1 MPMKRFTVLFLL
13 ISLIFTGCAS
23 WMDGQ
28 YHSVTPH
35 INQGSRGEKEIT
47 AVSNYSDIC
56 NALED
61 MVSSAVASG
70 ILSSENYDGKRLES
84 SMARAIQHI
93 KDTFPL
99 GAFAVE
105 DISYEIGTFRGMS
118 AVDVT
123 ILYNHNRDM
132 IQRIPH
138 VSSTKAAGSLINLA
152 LNRCDSSLVMY
163 VEDYSDIDYLQF
175 IRDYALQQPAYL
187 MELPQ
192 VTVAQY
198 PESGTVRV
206 IELQFIYQNSRTGLQ
221 TMQNYVQ
228 PVFSSAALYV
238 SNESDKNTKFELL
251 YSFLME
257 RHDYSIET
265 SITPAYSLLR
275 HGVGDSK
282 AFASV
287 YAAMCRKANLD
298 CQVIYGTKDG
308 EPWFWNIIKDND
320 GYCHVDLIGSYLS
333 DQFEKRADSQMEGY
347 VWDYSAYPP
356 CIAPTVEEND
366 GTE

>member
-13 ISLIFTGCAS
+13 ISLIFSGCAS

-28 YHSVTPH
+28 YHSITPH
-35 INQGSRGEKEIT
+35 INQSSRAEKEIT
-47 AVSNYSDIC
+47 VVSNYDDIRS
-56 NALED
+56 ALED
-61 MVSSAVASG
+61 MVSSAVESG
-70 ILSSENYDGKRLES
+70 ILSSESYDSKRLES
-84 SMARAIQHI
+84 NMARAIQHI
-93 KDTFPL
+93 KETFPL

-118 AVDVT
+118 AVAVT

-132 IQRIPH
+132 LQRIPH
-138 VSSTKAAGSLINLA
+138 VSGTKPARSLINLA
-152 LNRCDSSLVMY
+152 LSRCDSSLVMY
-163 VEDYSDIDYLQF
+163 VENYSDMDYLQF
-175 IRDYALQQPAYL
+175 VRDYGLQQPAYL

-192 VTVAQY
+192 VTVSQY

-206 IELQFIYQNSRTGLQ
+206 IELQFIYQNSRTSLQ
-221 TMQNYVQ
+221 NMQNYVQ

-238 SNESDKNTKFELL
+238 SNESDENTKFELL

-257 RHDYSIET
+257 RHGYSIET

-287 YAAMCRKANLD
+287 YAAMCRRANLD

-308 EPWFWNIIKDND
+308 EPWFWNIIKANG
-320 GYCHVDLIGSYLS
+320 GYCHVDLINSYFS
-333 DQFEKRADSQMEGY
+333 DQFQKRGDSQMEGY

-356 CIAPTVEEND
+356 CIAPTEEAND
-366 GTE
+366 GT